1 VGGRDRVDPELA
13 RVVEQRLEDLLAERG
28 PPRSGHDAEPGV
40 DRGAVDVGA
49 PARRTVDR
57 AARAEDD
64 VEELDVGSGK
74 PRRDLAETGRRRPS
88 FTRVHLVVVAALATL
103 GVLLAGWAVLRAR
116 PIPLPAVAAPRAT
129 PVASTSPVPESS
141 ATPSTGPASARA
153 SPAGLVVHVLG
164 AVRRQGLVRL
174 PERARVQ
181 DAIDQAGGLR
191 PGADLGDLNLAQL
204 LTDGQQVVIGRAQSK
219 GGSATGSAERSEV
232 RSGSSTGASSGA
244 GGGASPPQLDLN
256 AATVGELEA
265 LPGVGPVTAAKIIAW
280 REEHGRFTRVEEL
293 QEVAGIGPKTYADI
307 APYCRV

>member
-28 PPRSGHDAEPGV
+28 PRRFGHDAEPGV

-49 PARRTVDR
+49 PLRQGADG
-57 AARAEDD
+57 ASRAEDD
-64 VEELDVGSGK
+64 VEELDVGPGR
-74 PRRDLAETGRRRPS
+74 PRRDRAETGRRWPS
-88 FTRVHLVVVAALATL
+88 FTRAHLVVVAVLATL

-116 PIPLPAVAAPRAT
+116 PVPLPAVAAPRAT
-129 PVASTSPVPESS
+129 VSTAPVPESS
-141 ATPSTGPASARA
+141 VAPSTGPASARA
-153 SPAGLVVHVLG
+153 SSAGLVVHVLG
-164 AVRRQGLVRL
+164 AVRRPGLVRL

-204 LTDGQQVVIGRAQSK
+204 LTDGQQVVIGRTQSK

-232 RSGSSTGASSGA
+232 RSGNPAAASSGA
-244 GGGASPPQLDLN
+244 GGGASPPPLDLN